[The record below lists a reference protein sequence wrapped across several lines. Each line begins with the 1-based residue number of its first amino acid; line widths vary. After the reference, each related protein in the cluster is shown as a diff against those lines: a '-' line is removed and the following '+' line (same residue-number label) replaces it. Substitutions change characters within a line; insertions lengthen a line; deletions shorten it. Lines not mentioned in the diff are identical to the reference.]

1 MLDKLFTEAT
11 QAHSINDLDLAENL
25 YLKILNKYPR
35 ESKTLFLIGTLYI
48 QKKIYSKAIQYLLDS
63 LSIDSEND
71 HILMNLGVAYKENQ
85 NFEESEKMFTQSLLL
100 NPQNTDA
107 LNNLGSL
114 YLNQRKYDF
123 AIKYFKQA
131 VAISPKNDS
140 YTMNLAKALACMG
153 DFKKSI
159 HYLLQINSSSKYFF
173 ESQVKLFNIFFKS
186 KNYENCITLG
196 TELIKKQLNLDTLSS
211 ILHNLIHA
219 AIELGDSKKAKSF
232 FLKLSSN
239 DGNYL
244 FNKALIDSAEG
255 AIDEAIS
262 GYKTLIK
269 DKKNQ
274 TQSLHNLGLI
284 YSRRKEITKAINS
297 FKDALNINPNL
308 LDTRKIL
315 GMLQLSQCDF
325 KLGWPNFLS
334 YTETAIYGY
343 PFLKNKTIW
352 KGQKVDKPILIMLDQ
367 GIGDQIFYASML
379 NRLDASNRYIC
390 TTDTKLKEL
399 FTKSFSKS
407 IQFTSQDKVSSVDFD
422 FYVRGSHLAE
432 MYIQEKSDLKQQ
444 MPYLK
449 ANKFSFKDKKIIGI
463 SWHSNNK
470 FIGRYKSI
478 HLDVLVKKLK
488 TKTHNFMNLQYGDFK
503 NEIKEISINE
513 QIKFIGTRNIDNF
526 NDIMGLSGLI
536 MACDEIYTIS
546 NTTAHLAA
554 ALGVKVNLLLPHDH
568 HANTWYWFNDSHKK
582 SLWYPNVNVL
592 EAKPGTMISTSLDL
606 IK

>member
-1 MLDKLFTEAT
+1 MLDKLFAQAT
-11 QAHSINDLDLAENL
+11 QAHSANDLDVAEHL
-25 YLKILNKYPR
+25 YLKILNKYPK

-48 QKKIYSKAIQYLLDS
+48 QKKIYTQAIKFLLDA
-63 LSIDSEND
+63 LNVDSKND

-85 NFEESEKMFTQSLLL
+85 NFKESEKSFTRSLNL
-100 NPQNTDA
+100 NPHNTDT

-114 YLNQRKYDF
+114 YLNQKEYEL
-123 AIKYFKQA
+123 AIKYFNQA
-131 VAISPKNDS
+131 MAINPKNDS
-140 YTMNLAKALACMG
+140 YIINLAEALACNG
-153 DFKKSI
+153 EFKKSI
-159 HYLLQINSSSKYFF
+159 EYLLQINASSKFFF

-196 TELIKKQLNLDTLSS
+196 EELIKKQLNNDTLSS
-211 ILHNLIHA
+211 FLNNLIHS
-219 AIELGDSKKAKSF
+219 AIELNDSKKAKSF
-232 FLKLSSN
+232 FLKLSS
-239 DGNYL
+239 DDDNYF
-244 FNKALIDSAEG
+244 FNKAQIDAAEG

-262 GYKTLIK
+262 GYNTLIK

-274 TQSLHNLGLI
+274 TQSLHNLGMI
-284 YSRRKEITKAINS
+284 YSRKKEITKAINS

-308 LDTRKIL
+308 SHTRIIL

-334 YTETAIYGY
+334 YTETPIYGY

-352 KGQKVDKPILIMLDQ
+352 QGQKVDKPILIMLDQ

-379 NRLDASNRYIC
+379 NRLNASNSYIC
-390 TTDTKLKEL
+390 ITDTKLKEL

-407 IQFTSQDKVSSVDFD
+407 IQFITQDKVGSVDFD

-432 MYIQEKSDLKQQ
+432 LYIKEKSDLKQQ

-449 ANKFSFKDKKIIGI
+449 ANKLSFKDKKIIGI

-478 HLDVLVKKLK
+478 DLDMLVKKLK

-526 NDIMGLSGLI
+526 NDIVGLSGLI
-536 MACDEIYTIS
+536 LACDEIYTIS

-554 ALGVKVNLLLPHDH
+554 ALGVKVNLLLPYDH

-582 SLWYPNVNVL
+582 SLWYPNVTVL
-592 EAKPGTMISTSLDL
+592 EAQLDTDISTSLDL